1 MSQLKFRSTA
11 AATNAPAREAGF
23 VLVFVALM
31 LSMLLSAL
39 NQTILGTAL
48 PTIVGELNGASSM
61 LWVITAFILA
71 STITMPI
78 YGKLGDLVG
87 RKHLLISAIL
97 IFLAGSVV
105 GALAPDMTWLII
117 ARVIQG
123 LGGGGLMILS
133 QAIIA
138 DIVPA
143 RERGKYMGL
152 MGGVFA
158 FASVVGP
165 LIGGWLTEG
174 PGWRWVFW
182 FNLPVG
188 ALALAGAVL
197 FLRPKAV
204 RVRPTLDIWG
214 MVFIA
219 LATTGLVLVSSWG
232 GSSYD
237 WFSPVILGLIAA
249 TLISAVAFVLVERR
263 TAEPIIP
270 MALFRDRN
278 FKLTTVAGLLTS
290 VAMFGSI
297 GYMPTYLQMATGAS
311 ATEAGMLMIPMM
323 GALLVSSIVSGQLVS
338 RTGRYKWMPIAGS
351 VIMVVALVLMGM
363 LEPSSEVWHI
373 CLDLGILGLGLGLN
387 MQILVLI
394 VQNSFPNSQVGTAT
408 AANNF
413 FRQIGAT
420 LGSAVVGSL
429 FASRLTG
436 FLDSRLPAEAA
447 AATGGGE
454 SLTPALVQGLPGKL
468 QDVIVTSYSE
478 ALIPLFLYMA
488 PLAAI
493 AAVLCLFVTEKPLA
507 TTLERDVV
515 PESIGEGNGVPAPE
529 KAPRPRSSALSGAR
543 SGRMAG

>member
-1 MSQLKFRSTA
+1 MSQLKSRSA
-11 AATNAPAREAGF
+11 APRRTAPATEAKF

-105 GALAPDMTWLII
+105 GALAPDMTWLIV

-188 ALALAGAVL
+188 ALALVGATL

-204 RVRPTLDIWG
+204 RVRPTLDLWG

-232 GSSYD
+232 GSTYA
-237 WFSPVILGLIAA
+237 WTSPVILGLIAA
-249 TLISAVAFVLVERR
+249 TVVSAVVFVQVERR

-270 MALFRDRN
+270 LSLFRDRN

-351 VIMVVALVLMGM
+351 AIMVVALVLMGM
-363 LEPSSEVWHI
+363 LEASSAVWHI
-373 CLDLGILGLGLGLN
+373 CLNLGILGLGLGLN

-394 VQNSFPNSQVGTAT
+394 VQNSFPLSQVGTAT

-429 FASRLTG
+429 FATRLTG
-436 FLDSRLPAEAA
+436 FLDERLPAQAA
-447 AATGGGE
+447 AATEGGD
-454 SLTPALVQGLPGKL
+454 SLTPALVQSLPEEL
-468 QDVIVTSYSE
+468 RSVIVNSYSE

-507 TTLERDVV
+507 TTLEHDAV
-515 PESIGEGNGVPAPE
+515 PESVGEGSVVMG
-529 KAPRPRSSALSGAR
+529 
-543 SGRMAG
+543 GRENATAST